1 MGGVEIYRAD
11 AAFEADGTSYGAG
24 TFVIPMTQVFARYAK
39 DMLEKQ
45 TYPEVR
51 RGPNAPPEP
60 PYDVT
65 AWSLGMLLGVETVFV
80 KDPLPAMKMT
90 RIDGLPKLPGDVT
103 GTGTRF
109 AFDYKGP
116 DTAIAI
122 NRLLKDGAR
131 VSFDGPS
138 HVAVTG
144 VPRPRLEAVAK
155 DLGLSV
161 KAAEVRTKN
170 LELKTEGTTFHAP
183 RVAMYQPW
191 TGGNMDEGWTR
202 WVLEQYEF
210 NLTSIHNAD
219 VRAGKLRQKFD
230 TIIFADQD
238 PRAIVDGFD
247 APAIRTEY
255 RGGIGETGVENLK
268 QFVAEGGTLITMGNA
283 CDLAIERLPIPVK
296 NLKKGLSRD
305 QHFAPGAILRLEV
318 DAQHP
323 FGSGVASSTYGFYI
337 NSPFFQLTEGFNSQR
352 TSVVARYPNTNV
364 IASGWLKGEELMAG
378 RAAVVSI
385 EMNPGK
391 VVLFGLR
398 PQHRAQTHATFPL
411 LFNALY
417 LSAAGDAPA
426 KTPTD
431 Q

>member
-1 MGGVEIYRAD
+1 
-11 AAFEADGTSYGAG
+11 
-24 TFVIPMTQVFARYAK
+24 
-39 DMLEKQ
+39 
-45 TYPEVR
+45 
-51 RGPNAPPEP
+51 
-60 PYDVT
+60 
-65 AWSLGMLLGVETVFV
+65 
-80 KDPLPAMKMT
+80 MKMT
-90 RIDGLPKLPGDVT
+90 KIEGNPKLPGDVT

-122 NRLLKDGAR
+122 NRLFKDGAR

-138 HVAVTG
+138 HVSASN
-144 VPRPRLEAVAK
+144 VPRARIEAIAR
-155 DLGLSV
+155 DFGLSV
-161 KAAEVRTKN
+161 KSSELRTKN
-170 LELKTEGTTFHAP
+170 GEPRTSNVDIRAP

-230 TIIFADQD
+230 AIIFADQD

-255 RGGIGETGVENLK
+255 RGGIGESGVENLK
-268 QFVAEGGTLITMGNA
+268 QFVAEGGTLITLGNA
-283 CDLAIERLPIPVK
+283 CDLAIEKLPIPVK

-323 FGSGVASSTYGFYI
+323 LGSGVASSTYGFYI

-385 EMNPGK
+385 DMNPGK

-417 LSAAGDAPA
+417 LSAAGDAPG